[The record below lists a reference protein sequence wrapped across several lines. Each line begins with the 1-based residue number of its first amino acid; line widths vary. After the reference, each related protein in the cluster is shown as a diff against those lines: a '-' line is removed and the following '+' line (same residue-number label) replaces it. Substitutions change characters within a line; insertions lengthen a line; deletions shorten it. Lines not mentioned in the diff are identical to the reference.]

1 MNKRVVFFMNRNN
14 IACVVKNSIV
24 LLVAVAYIILS
35 FCSMMLGDLF
45 HNYQVSPCMA
55 GQIEQ
60 TQISS
65 DIFKKLKDIVGQF
78 FYTQKK
84 NVVEDRKIMV
94 YPGGYPLGFTLECE
108 GVIIVSLGEVL
119 TQEGVDIP
127 VYNKDIRVGDVLYSI
142 NGQVIKSA
150 TNLVEIVNKNG
161 NEKMEC
167 VFKRGEDEI
176 IQEITPAL
184 EQSTNIYRLG
194 LWVRDNG
201 AGVGTLTFV
210 RQDNNRFGAL
220 GHPVCDID
228 TGRKLPVYT
237 GNIYKCNIV
246 GYNKGTRGNPGEL
259 RGLFLRSGEA
269 VGSLDVNDEYGV
281 YGNVGEDFVESLGR
295 PIEVGFRDS
304 VKTGKAKILCTID
317 GNQPKEY
324 DVEIVKL
331 SYQNSSDKKSMVI
344 RVIDKELIEKT
355 GGIVQGMSGS
365 PIIQNGKLIGAVTHV
380 FVSDPTKG
388 FGVYIDW
395 MIDN

>member
-1 MNKRVVFFMNRNN
+1 MCRRVVFSLNSKMNNA
-14 IACVVKNSIV
+14 IKKCFVLLLIIVQMFLSLLPVMVDSVDMACVVSSNSSYSV
-24 LLVAVAYIILS
+24 HGFVATNV
-35 FCSMMLGDLF
+35 F
-45 HNYQVSPCMA
+45 
-55 GQIEQ
+55 ER
-60 TQISS
+60 
-65 DIFKKLKDIVGQF
+65 LKDIVGQF
-78 FYTQKK
+78 FYSQKEK
-84 NVVEDRKIMV
+84 KVDDRKILV

-119 TQEGVDIP
+119 TKEGVNIP
-127 VYNKDIRVGDVLYSI
+127 VYNKDINVGDVLYSI
-142 NGQVIKSA
+142 DGKVLTSA
-150 TNLVEIVNKNG
+150 NDLVEIVNQKG
-161 NEKMEC
+161 
-167 VFKRGEDEI
+167 GEDVRCIIRRGGKEI
-176 IQEITPAL
+176 VQTLTPAL
-184 EQSTNIYRLG
+184 EESTNIYRIG

-220 GHPVCDID
+220 GHPVCDVD
-228 TGRKLPVYT
+228 TGKKMPVCK

-259 RGLFLRSGEA
+259 RGLFLRSGET

-281 YGNVGEDFVESLGR
+281 YGEVGSKFIEGLGK
-295 PIEVGFRDS
+295 PVEVGFRDS

-324 DVEIVKL
+324 DIEIVKL
-331 SYQNSSDKKSMVI
+331 SYQNASDKKSMVI
-344 RVIDKELIEKT
+344 RVTDKRLIEQT

-365 PIIQNGKLIGAVTHV
+365 PIIQEGKLVGAVTHV